1 MRRKT
6 PFLLRKGKK
15 AECHDVSAERKMQVS
30 TGSYGTE
37 DAFETVRMMLLAAMA
52 VSFLFGMCS
61 LVFRLE

>member
-1 MRRKT
+1 MRGRIRFLFRKW
-6 PFLLRKGKK
+6 KK
-15 AECHDVSAERKMQVS
+15 VKHPEASAERKMQVS

-37 DAFETVRMMLLAAMA
+37 DGFESVRMMLFAAMA